1 MWCVLLDLRPKI
13 RIHQSNNIINN
24 PINFYL
30 GNVLFVQITLDGQ
43 FGLES
48 SGQPCRIIQT
58 SHWKS
63 PNCLQIVCK
72 KIVRLMTQSP
82 GHQKTRGQRGL

>member
-1 MWCVLLDLRPKI
+1 VLFDLRPKI
-13 RIHQSNNIINN
+13 WFHQTNNITNN
-24 PINFYL
+24 PINFEQA
-30 GNVLFVQITLDGQ
+30 NVLIAQITLGGQ